1 MIQILFFL
9 FAALAVGAAINVLA
23 QKHVLYSSLALIVM
37 LTAVSAL
44 FILLQAEFLAVVN
57 VIVYAGATMVLFVIV
72 IMLLNLPA
80 DPAVEEGSDRLRWLK
95 LIGIPLVIFLLL
107 MVGATVWNVGNSTN
121 ATQMTGTAQAIG
133 QSLFTDYLLPFE
145 LTSLLILIAL
155 MGAVVFAKK
164 DL

>member
-1 MIQILFFL
+1 MIQILFFF
-9 FAALAVGAAINVLA
+9 FAALAVGAAINVVA

-37 LTAVSAL
+37 LTAVSGL
-44 FILLQAEFLAVVN
+44 FILLQAEFLAVIN
-57 VIVYAGATMVLFVIV
+57 IIVYAGAIVVLFVFV

-80 DPAVEEGSDRLRWLK
+80 DEDGSDRLRWLK
-95 LIGIPLVIFLLL
+95 LIGIPLGIFLL
-107 MVGATVWNVGNSTN
+107 MMIGATVWNVGNSTKT
-121 ATQMTGTAQAIG
+121 TQMTGTAQAIG